1 MNTFTLEIPSDCV
14 AELAPSAEATRR
26 RLLLELAIALYREGD
41 LAPGRAATL
50 AGMERHEF
58 EEVLRQR
65 KVPIPYTMEM
75 LEEDFRYA
83 RSRL

>member
-1 MNTFTLEIPSDCV
+1 MTLILEIPPDCV
-14 AELAPSAEATRR
+14 ATLGQTEEAAKG
-26 RLLLELAIALYREGD
+26 RLLLELAIALYREGE
-41 LAPGRAATL
+41 LPPGRAAKL
-50 AGMERHEF
+50 AGLERHQF

-83 RSRL
+83 RSRV

>member
-14 AELAPSAEATRR
+14 AELAPSEEATRK

-41 LAPGRAATL
+41 LPPGRAATL
-50 AGMERHEF
+50 AELERHEF
-58 EEVLRQR
+58 EEILRQR
-65 KVPIPYTMEM
+65 KVPIPYTMQM

-83 RSRL
+83 SNRL